1 LLSQRGS
8 EVKHLFEQVRFGD
21 FVDLLKKVEQDSV
34 VLGTDRLWWSVSRM
48 VSYTGRLDPSVT
60 FYQRIQR
67 SWTDR
72 FGGKLSTTYDP
83 VSGETRGNLAKYF
96 FDVVRPVMGDGA
108 PSHQSI
114 RDIVDRQTA
123 LEDWRR
129 SFLQTRH

>member
-1 LLSQRGS
+1 MLSHRGS

-34 VLGTDRLWWSVSRM
+34 VLGTDRM

-60 FYQRIQR
+60 FYQRILR